1 MTGWLRRLR
10 ARIRY
15 RHYADDLEREL
26 EHHREMTARELDG
39 RGSPGE
45 IQRATALRLG
55 NTTLTREDVRAMW
68 LPKLLQEAAQDA
80 RYAVRTFRRD
90 WRFTAAAIALLSL
103 GLGLTVGGLVLAN
116 GLFRRGWPVPDHR
129 DVFRVVP
136 VLPPSAGRVDDGISL
151 GAYEHIAAHA
161 TAADYVAFGMAAVR
175 VGTTKDQR
183 FPGQVV
189 PIGLYVSDN
198 FFTALRV
205 PMLRGTPPQNES
217 NGLEPTVVIANHIWH
232 SIFGGDPN
240 IVGQR
245 AWLDGKPVTI
255 AGVASPDF
263 TGLDRTIAV
272 YVPLWAAQQMEAR
285 GSIREAVDDRHACC
299 VSVAGR
305 RRAGSDV
312 GGIAA
317 ELQTL
322 TSQYRTT
329 AGRSELPVVLSD
341 TSGADVVFARGMAP
355 VLSLLAAG
363 AAALVLLTCANV
375 GNLYLARSLRRQH
388 EVTTRLAIG
397 AGRGR
402 LIRQLLTEGLVLSC
416 IAGGVVLAAAAA
428 VPKVIVAAGGD
439 VSAAKFGV
447 DVPVALATLAAVV
460 LVCLVVSLAP
470 ALRTTRV
477 VWRGGAALASART
490 GGLRGLLLGV
500 QVALA
505 AVLVLSAALIARGIQ
520 HGLTSPMGFA
530 IDRTSAGQ
538 ILWPSG
544 SDPGSARRT
553 ALMSALLTASTPDAP
568 IGLVSSIP
576 ASARAGISTSVRLPN
591 VDVDY
596 SISLFPM
603 SHSAAT
609 VLQLPLVAGRWSS
622 DDPKAR
628 EAVINESL
636 ARLVFGHETAIGR
649 TLSLDF
655 NDTDMVVVGVAKD
668 AHLRGPRA
676 VEPMMHIAPDLG
688 ALHVLTATTGAGQ
701 VRARDVLARIEP
713 STRITFTPLSESV
726 RATVS
731 TSVGGA
737 LIAGGLGI
745 VALLLAMIGV
755 YGVFSYLVEER
766 RREIGIRLALGAS
779 RREIRR
785 SMFGATRLAL
795 AGGLTTGIALS
806 IAAGF
811 ALRSYLFGL
820 SPLDPLSYVAM
831 AAILGGTAVVATAA
845 PIRRATRVD
854 PATTLRAS

>member
-1 MTGWLRRLR
+1 MTSWLRRLR

-15 RHYADDLEREL
+15 RHYAADLEREL
-26 EHHREMTARELDG
+26 EHHRAMTARELAG
-39 RGSPGE
+39 SGSPGDV
-45 IQRATALRLG
+45 QRATALRLG

-68 LPKLLQEAAQDA
+68 LPKLLQEVAQDV
-80 RYAVRTFRRD
+80 RYALRTFRRD
-90 WRFTAAAIALLSL
+90 WRFTAAAVALLSL

-116 GLFRRGWPVPDHR
+116 GLFFRGWPVPDHR
-129 DVFRVVP
+129 EVFRVVP
-136 VLPPSAGRVDDGISL
+136 VLPPSAGRVDDGLSL
-151 GAYEHIAAHA
+151 GAYEHIASNA
-161 TAADYVAFGMAAVR
+161 TRADYVAFGMAAVR

-189 PIGLYVSDN
+189 PMGLYVSDN
-198 FFTALRV
+198 FFTTLRV
-205 PMLRGTPPQNES
+205 PLQRGTPPRPAS
-217 NGLEPTVVIANHIWH
+217 PGLEPTVVIANHIWH
-232 SIFGGDPN
+232 SIFGGDPD
-240 IVGQR
+240 IVGRQ
-245 AWLDGKPVTI
+245 AWLDGRPVTI
-255 AGVASPDF
+255 SGVASAEF

-272 YVPLWAAQQMEAR
+272 YVPLWAARQMEAR
-285 GSIREAVDDRHACC
+285 GSVREALDDRHACC

-305 RRAGSDV
+305 RRNGSDAV
-312 GGIAA
+312 GVAA

-329 AGRSELPVVLSD
+329 AGRPELPVTLSD
-341 TSGADVVFARGMAP
+341 TSSTGTVGARGMAP
-355 VLSLLAAG
+355 VLALLAAG

-428 VPKVIVAAGGD
+428 VPSIIVAAGGD
-439 VSAAKFGV
+439 VFAARFGV
-447 DVPVALATLAAVV
+447 DLPVAIGTLAAVV
-460 LVCLVVSLAP
+460 AVCLVVSLAP

-477 VWRGGAALASART
+477 VWRGGAAMASART

-530 IDRTSAGQ
+530 IETTSAGQ
-538 ILWPSG
+538 ILWPAG
-544 SDPGSARRT
+544 SEPGAARRT
-553 ALMSALLTASTPDAP
+553 ALMSALLTASTEEAP
-568 IGLVSSIP
+568 IGVVSSIP
-576 ASARAGISTSVRLPN
+576 ASARAGSSTSVWVPN
-591 VDVDY
+591 VAVDY

-603 SHSAAT
+603 SRSAAE

-622 DDPKAR
+622 DDRKAR
-628 EAVINESL
+628 EAVINETL
-636 ARLVFGHETAIGR
+636 ARLVFGDETAIGR

-655 NDTDMVVVGVAKD
+655 NDTDLVVVGIAKD
-668 AHLRGPRA
+668 AHLRGPRD

-688 ALHVLTATTGAGQ
+688 ALYVLTATTGAGQ
-701 VRARDVLARIEP
+701 IRARDVLAQIEP
-713 STRITFTPLSESV
+713 SARISFTPLSESV

-731 TSVGGA
+731 NSVGGA
-737 LIAGGLGI
+737 LMASGLGI

-795 AGGLTTGIALS
+795 AGGLVVGILLS

-820 SPLDPLSYVAM
+820 SPLDPLSYLAM
-831 AAILGGTAVVATAA
+831 AAILCATAVVATAA
-845 PIRRATRVD
+845 PIRRAARVD